1 MRKFGLALIS
11 LLITATGFA
20 QELTGTVNDQ
30 QGKPVSGSTVS
41 LLKAKDSSVAKL
53 AVTDNEGKYSF
64 NSVNSGKYFIN
75 ISHVGYSP
83 SYSTGFEVSGTG
95 QVTVPL
101 MQLAKLANEMKG
113 VTVTSKKPIVE
124 VKADR
129 TILNVEGTINSTG
142 NDALE
147 LLRKS
152 PGVTIDKDD
161 NISLSGK
168 NGVQVYIDGK
178 PTPLTGSDLSNYL
191 KSIQSSQIESIELIT
206 NPSAKYEAAG
216 NAGII
221 NIRLKKNKTF
231 GANGSVN
238 AGWNIGTYA
247 KYNSGVALNY
257 RNKKFNLFGNYN
269 FNQNLNQNHM
279 NLYRTSS
286 VDSSFDQRSIML
298 NKMKTHGFKAGVD
311 YYANSR
317 NTFGIMV
324 NGNFSN
330 TGFDNNSSTN
340 IAYIPSKTIDRI
352 LIANN
357 SSKGYRDNVN
367 FNANYRFADTSGH
380 ELNVDA
386 DYGIYNSKNNQYQP
400 NNTYDASGTN
410 LKQQE
415 IYNTLTPSQIDIYSV
430 KADYEQNFRKGKL
443 GYGGKLSYVTTD
455 NTFQRFFQ
463 NGSSSIEDNHNNFDY
478 KENINAAYIN
488 YNRQYK
494 GVMVQAGLR
503 AENTH
508 SKGRS
513 VGFRYDYDSG
523 TTEPIDSLLDR
534 TYTDLFP
541 SAAVTF
547 NKNPMKQWSFSYSR
561 RIDRPSYQNL
571 NPFEFNLDKYTFQRG
586 NPNLQPQYTNSFG
599 ITNIYKYRLTTTL
612 NYSHVTDVFT
622 TIPKSEGAKA
632 FITNENVASQDIVS
646 LNVSMPFQYKWY
658 SLFFNVNS
666 YYSKFSGH
674 SPDFNANV
682 DVFSF
687 NLYAQQ
693 TFKLSKTTTGELSG
707 FYTAPTIW
715 QGAFKTKSLGSMDI
729 GLQQSILKGK
739 ATVKASVT
747 DILNTFHWS
756 ATNNTTGQEVK
767 VNGGWESRQFKIN
780 FNYRF
785 GNNKVKQAR
794 QHKSSIEEENQRTQG
809 GGGLGGSQQQK

>member
-1 MRKFGLALIS
+1 MRKFGLVLLS
-11 LLITATGFA
+11 FLITAAGFA
-20 QELTGTVNDQ
+20 QQISGTVKDQ

-53 AVTDNEGKYSF
+53 SVSNNEGSYSF
-64 NSVNSGKYFIN
+64 GSIKYGKYIVN
-75 ISHVGYSP
+75 VTHVGYAP
-83 SYSTGFEVSGTG
+83 SYSSPIDFSGTG
-95 QVTVPL
+95 EMTAPSL
-101 MQLAKLANEMKG
+101 QLNKLAGELKG

-152 PGVTIDKDD
+152 PGVTVDKDD

-178 PTPLTGSDLSNYL
+178 PTPLSGADLSNYL

-231 GANGSVN
+231 GTNGSVN

-247 KYNSGVALNY
+247 KYNSGIALNY

-269 FNQNLNQNHM
+269 YNKSLNQSRL

-286 VDSSFDQRSIML
+286 VDSSFDQRSILL
-298 NKMKTHGFKAGVD
+298 NKMESHGFKAGVD
-311 YYANSR
+311 YYANSK
-317 NTFGIMV
+317 NTFGVMV

-330 TGFDNNSSTN
+330 TGLDNTSKTN
-340 IAYIPSKTIDRI
+340 IAYIPSKTIDQV

-386 DYGIYNSKNNQYQP
+386 DYGFYNSKNNQYQP
-400 NNTYDASGTN
+400 NDTYDASGTT
-410 LKQQE
+410 LKLQE
-415 IYNTLTPSQIDIYSV
+415 VYNTLTPSQIDIYSA
-430 KADYEQNFRKGKL
+430 KADYEQNFKKGRL
-443 GYGGKLSYVTTD
+443 GYGGKISYVKTD
-455 NTFQRFFQ
+455 NTFQRYYGT
-463 NGSSSIEDNHNNFDY
+463 GSNSIEDNNNNFDY
-478 KENINAAYIN
+478 KENINAGYVN
-488 YNRQYK
+488 YNRQFK

-508 SKGRS
+508 SKGHS

-523 TTEPIDSLLDR
+523 TNEPIDSLLDR
-534 TYTDLFP
+534 SYTDLFP

-599 ITNIYKYRLTTTL
+599 ITNIYKYRLVTTL
-612 NYSHVTDVFT
+612 NYSHVSDVFT
-622 TIPKSEGAKA
+622 IVPKSEGTKA

-646 LNVSMPFQYKWY
+646 LNVSMPVQYKWY

-674 SPDFNANV
+674 TSDFNANV
-682 DVFSF
+682 SVFSF
-687 NLYAQQ
+687 NVYAQQ
-693 TFKLSKTTTGELSG
+693 TFKLSKTTTGEISG
-707 FYTAPTIW
+707 FYTAPSIW
-715 QGAFKTKSLGSMDI
+715 QGAFKTKQLGSVDI

-747 DILNTFHWS
+747 DVLNTFHWS
-756 ATNNTTGQEVK
+756 ATNNTTSQEVR

-780 FNYRF
+780 LNYRF

-809 GGGLGGSQQQK
+809 GGGLGGQQQK

>member
-1 MRKFGLALIS
+1 MSTPS
-11 LLITATGFA
+11 LQL
-20 QELTGTVNDQ
+20 N
-30 QGKPVSGSTVS
+30 
-41 LLKAKDSSVAKL
+41 KL
-53 AVTDNEGKYSF
+53 ASE
-64 NSVNSGKYFIN
+64 
-75 ISHVGYSP
+75 
-83 SYSTGFEVSGTG
+83 
-95 QVTVPL
+95 L
-101 MQLAKLANEMKG
+101 KG
-113 VTVTSKKPIVE
+113 VTVTTKKPIVE

-142 NDALE
+142 TDALE

-152 PGVTIDKDD
+152 PGVTVDKDD

-178 PTPLTGSDLSNYL
+178 PTPLSGSDLANYL
-191 KSIQSSQIESIELIT
+191 KSLQSSQIESIELIT

-247 KYNSGVALNY
+247 KYNTGIALNY

-269 FNQNLNQNHM
+269 YNNNLNQNRL

-286 VDSSFDQRSIML
+286 VDSSFDQRSIIL
-298 NKMKTHGFKAGVD
+298 NKNESHGFKAGVD
-311 YYANSR
+311 YFANSK
-317 NTFGIMV
+317 NTFGVMV

-330 TGFDNNSSTN
+330 TGFDNTSKTN
-340 IAYIPSKTIDRI
+340 IAYMPSKVIDRV

-357 SSKGYRDNVN
+357 SSDGYRHNVN

-386 DYGIYNSKNNQYQP
+386 DYGFYNSANNQYQP
-400 NNTYDASGTN
+400 NNTYDASGTS
-410 LKQQE
+410 LKSQE
-415 IYNTLTPSQIDIYSV
+415 VYNTLTPSQIDIYSV
-430 KADYEQNFRKGKL
+430 KADYEQNFKKGRL
-443 GYGGKLSYVTTD
+443 GYGGKLSYVKTG

-463 NGSSSIEDNHNNFDY
+463 NGAASIEDNHNNFDY
-478 KENINAAYIN
+478 KENINAGYIN
-488 YNRQYK
+488 YNRQFK

-508 SKGRS
+508 SKGHS

-523 TTEPIDSLLDR
+523 TNVLIDSLLDR
-534 TYTDLFP
+534 NYTDLFP

-599 ITNIYKYRLTTTL
+599 ITNIYKYKLTTSL
-612 NYSHVTDVFT
+612 NYSHVSDVFT
-622 TIPKSEGAKA
+622 TIPKSEGTKA

-658 SLFFNVNS
+658 SLFFNVNT
-666 YYSKFSGH
+666 YYSKFKGQ
-674 SPDFNANV
+674 SPNYHVDV

-693 TFKLSKTTTGELSG
+693 TFKLSKTTTGEISG
-707 FYTAPTIW
+707 FYTAPSIW
-715 QGAFKTKSLGSMDI
+715 QGAFKTKQLGSMDV
-729 GLQQSILKGK
+729 GVQQLILDGK

-747 DILNTFHWS
+747 DVLNTFHWS
-756 ATNNTTGQEVK
+756 ATNNTTGQDVR
-767 VNGGWESRQFKIN
+767 VNGGWESRQFRIN

-785 GNNKVKQAR
+785 GNSKVKQSR

-809 GGGLGGSQQQK
+809 GGGLGGGQQQK